1 MKCKN
6 ENCLLNKKK
15 KCISDIVIN
24 GIAPCD
30 GKDRVSVKTTNKRW
44 GNSNVKTK

>member
-24 GIAPCD
+24 GIAPCA
-30 GKDRVSVKTTNKRW
+30 GKDKVSVKIIKKKRK
-44 GNSNVKTK
+44 NSNVKTK